1 MRREREGRRGRGWR
15 WLIVAVVP
23 SVLGWLGAS
32 CWDRWGPMVTP
43 VQAAQTVERQPDAEG
58 ASPRKVRFSLST
70 MRAYLPN
77 ESPRVY
83 INYRGVETLDFRVY
97 RIRDPFAFFRQLEDA
112 HQMGADEYTEV
123 GEISSRLERQ
133 ASILENVRGFKR
145 TLYYRLKSY
154 VRGQV
159 ARRSRATFND
169 RFLGGE
175 QRMLLEADFARV
187 PLLNPDQLVRSW
199 RQVLTTLPDEFDT
212 RMVGIG
218 SREPG
223 VYLVEAVHE
232 DLRAYTIAMVSD
244 LSVIT
249 KTTPDG
255 EMLVSTVDRQT
266 GEPRG
271 DAAVEVVRRGRVR
284 GRGETNREGLL
295 QLRLP
300 PEPRPIPTGEGEEG
314 AESSFDSAE
323 YLVIA
328 RRGEQV
334 AVTDLSPWYFRWHRF
349 AGDGGESE
357 DVTSYLYTDR
367 PIYRPGQTVY
377 FKGIMRQ
384 MTPEGYRML
393 QARTVTLIVNDAR
406 GAEVVRREMTFSP
419 RGTFSG
425 DLSLAEEAPLG
436 DYRLAIQAGEAVLGT
451 SYFQVAE
458 YKKPDYRVTVTTPRK
473 FVPAGQ
479 QARFAVDAQYF
490 IGEPVQGA
498 EVEYYIYRSRY
509 WHSWSGGEN
518 DEEDGIGS
526 AEADGAEGE
535 DLYGYGNDLVAEGK
549 GRLNERGR
557 LEIPF
562 KVPAPKE
569 DDQWDYTYRIEVQVT
584 DASRRAIDGRA
595 SLVGTRGST
604 VVTASPDRYIYLKGE
619 EARIAVRA
627 SDYEGRPRAA
637 ALTLRFVEIRYEKVL
652 VGEEGDRYYEY
663 RPRRTVL
670 STASVQTN
678 TAGEGSYL
686 YRVPIVGYLRI
697 EALVK
702 EGGREISSLGG
713 YLYSTDRRG
722 EWESLATRGEGEL
735 RLVPDKPRYQ
745 PGETAR
751 VMAILPHDR
760 VHLLVTTER
769 YQVMSVNRRFSEGRV
784 LLLEVPIRA
793 EHAPN
798 VFLSVTYV
806 RNGEMYETSKSL
818 SVPARDK
825 FLQVELIPDQ
835 RQYKP
840 REPASYTILTRDLAG
855 RPVPGAEVSL
865 GLVDEAI
872 YRLQPDQT
880 GDIRRAFYGMRYSRV
895 STNFTSAYRFIGYS
909 GRKTMQLARNDRARQ
924 MANFKRDSQ
933 YAEPMI
939 RKDFRDTAFWQAEVV
954 TGPDGRATARLTLP
968 DNLTTWRATAR
979 AVTSD
984 LRVGAKVD
992 RILSRK
998 DLILRLETPRF
1009 FTRGDVVTVSGIV
1022 SNYLPTEK
1030 TVRVELQVSGAELLE
1045 GAPQVIK
1052 VASRGEQR
1060 IEWRV
1065 AAREI
1070 GQATFLATAKTDTES
1085 DGIELPVPVVPLG
1098 LKRTEAVAKALTG
1111 EQVDES
1117 FHLDIPAEAGAE
1129 GRRLRLEVSP
1139 SVVGTLFGS
1148 LDYLTS
1154 YPYGCTEQTMSS
1166 FLGNIAVTQ
1175 ALREIRS
1182 ASIRPDNDLPRK
1194 VARGLVRLYDHQ
1206 RQDGSWGWWKGS
1218 DADPFLTAYVMDGL
1232 QLAREAGFTVDDER
1246 IRLGQQQIRRFLET
1260 GKTDD
1265 KQAIEPD
1272 VLAYLT
1278 YAYAKTA
1285 GPDAVRYVTMLER
1298 RQTSLQ
1304 PYGRAL
1310 LALGLLA
1317 VGERQRAGLVGVEI
1331 ERTVKATDSEAHWET
1346 KGDSRFLYLSERAD
1360 LEATALSVRAL
1371 AQVAPRSPLLPRAA
1385 RWLVASRRN
1394 GTYWNSTRDTA
1405 MVILGLTEYL
1415 RGSQELAADYTFD
1428 LLLNGEPVL
1437 TRRVTAAEA
1446 AAGQPL
1452 VVERLG
1458 SALSP
1463 TNRLQVRK
1471 RGPGTLYLTAAL
1483 ESYTAGD
1490 PIPAESRDS
1499 LRLTRDYF
1507 RLRVE
1512 SGRDGSP
1519 RWNLEPLNG
1528 VLRTGDLIVSRLT
1541 LTGDRA
1547 RYLLVEDPIPAG
1559 CEQIT
1564 SAAGIDWALAPGPW
1578 QEGFRHREFRDQR
1591 TVFFVD
1597 YFSGKAVFQY
1607 AMRVQIPGEWKV
1619 APARGERMY
1628 QPEVETNSAS
1638 GTFRIVDR
1646 EQE

>member
-1 MRREREGRRGRGWR
+1 MRRQREGWGRQGWQG
-15 WLIVAVVP
+15 LIVGAV
-23 SVLGWLGAS
+23 LLGGGWLGAS
-32 CWDRWGPMVTP
+32 RWERVTTP
-43 VQAAQTVERQPDAEG
+43 VQAAQPSNSQPDAEK
-58 ASPRKVRFSLST
+58 PRKVRFSLST

-83 INYRGVETLDFRVY
+83 INYQGVESLDFRVY
-97 RIRDPFAFFRQLEDA
+97 RVRDPFAFFRQLEDA
-112 HQMGADEYTEV
+112 HQMGVDEYADV
-123 GEISSRLERQ
+123 GEISSRQERQ
-133 ASILENVRGFKR
+133 VSILESVRGFKR

-159 ARRSRATFND
+159 ARRSRASFND

-175 QRMLLEADFARV
+175 QRALLEADFARI

-199 RQVLTTLPDEFDT
+199 RQVLTPLPDEFDT

-218 SREPG
+218 AREPG

-232 DLRAYTIAMVSD
+232 DLRAYTIALVSE

-255 EMLVSTVDRQT
+255 EMLISTVDRQT

-271 DAAVEVVRRGRVR
+271 NVSVEVVRRGGLR
-284 GRGETNREGLL
+284 GRGETDREGLL
-295 QLRLP
+295 QLQLAA
-300 PEPRPIPTGEGEEG
+300 EPRPIRTAEGEEE
-314 AESSFDSAE
+314 AENSFDSAE

-328 RRGEQV
+328 RLGEQV
-334 AVTDLSPWYFRWHRF
+334 AVTDLSPWYFRWNRF
-349 AGDGGESE
+349 EGDGGESDE
-357 DVTSYLYTDR
+357 VTSYFYTDR

-377 FKGIMRQ
+377 FKGIVRQ

-393 QARTVTLIVNDAR
+393 PARTVTLVVNDAR
-406 GAEVVRREMTFSP
+406 GTEMLRREIPFSP

-425 DLSLAEEAPLG
+425 DLPLPEEAPLG
-436 DYRLAIQAGEAVLGT
+436 DYRLAIQAGEAVLGS

-458 YKKPDYRVTVTTPRK
+458 YKKPDYRVTVTTARQ

-490 IGEPVQGA
+490 IGEPVRGA

-509 WHSWSGGEN
+509 WHSWPGAEN
-518 DEEDGIGS
+518 EEDDGIGS
-526 AEADGAEGE
+526 SEEDDAEAEN
-535 DLYGYGNDLVAEGK
+535 LYGYGNDLVAEGK

-557 LEIPF
+557 LEVPF
-562 KVPAPKE
+562 QVPAPKE
-569 DDQWDYTYRIEVQVT
+569 DEQWDYTYRIEVQVT

-627 SDYEGRPRAA
+627 SDYEGRPRATP
-637 ALTLRFVEIRYEKVL
+637 LTLRFVEIRYEKVL
-652 VGEEGDRYYEY
+652 VGEAGDRYHEY
-663 RPRRTVL
+663 QPRRTVL
-670 STASVQTN
+670 STAQVQTN

-686 YRVPIVGYLRI
+686 YRVPIVGYIRI
-697 EALVK
+697 EALLK

-713 YLYSTDRRG
+713 YLYSTDRQG
-722 EWESLATRGEGEL
+722 EWEEMATRGEGEL
-735 RLVPDKPRYQ
+735 RLVPDKSRYQ

-760 VHLLVTTER
+760 AHLLVTTER
-769 YQVMSVNRRFSEGRV
+769 YQVMSVTRRFAEGRV

-806 RNGEMYETSKSL
+806 RDGEMYETSKSL

-825 FLQVELIPDQ
+825 FLQVELIPDK

-855 RPVPGAEVSL
+855 RPVPGVEVSL

-895 STNFTSAYRFIGYS
+895 STSFTSAYRFIGYS
-909 GRKTMQLARNDRARQ
+909 GQKRMKLAGGGRARQ

-933 YAEPMI
+933 YAEPTI
-939 RKDFRDTAFWQAEVV
+939 RKDFRDTAFWQSEVV

-979 AVTSD
+979 AVTTD
-984 LRVGAKVD
+984 LRVGSKID
-992 RILSRK
+992 RILARK

-1022 SNYLPTEK
+1022 SNYLPAEK
-1030 TVRVELQVSGAELLE
+1030 MVRVELQVTGAELIG
-1045 GAPQVIK
+1045 GAPQVVK
-1052 VASRGEQR
+1052 VPSRGEQR

-1065 AAREI
+1065 AAREV

-1111 EQVDES
+1111 EQVEDS
-1117 FHLDIPAEAGAE
+1117 FRLDLPAEAGAA

-1139 SVVGTLFGS
+1139 SVAGTLFGS

-1166 FLGNIAVTQ
+1166 FLGNIVVSQ
-1175 ALREIRS
+1175 ALREIRT
-1182 ASIRPDNDLPRK
+1182 ASVRPDNDLPRK
-1194 VARGLVRLYDHQ
+1194 VSRGLVRLYDHQ

-1232 QLAREAGFTVDDER
+1232 RLAGEAGFAVDGER
-1246 IRLGQQQIRRFLET
+1246 VRAGQQQIRRFLDT
-1260 GKTDD
+1260 GKTAD
-1265 KQAIEPD
+1265 KQAIEPEI
-1272 VLAYLT
+1272 LAYLT
-1278 YAYAKTA
+1278 YAYAESK
-1285 GPDAVRYVTMLER
+1285 GEDAARYVTALER
-1298 RQTSLQ
+1298 RQATLQ

-1310 LALGLLA
+1310 LALSLLA
-1317 VGERQRAGLVGVEI
+1317 VGERQRAGQVAVEI

-1346 KGDSRFLYLSERAD
+1346 KGDPRLLYLSERAD

-1371 AQVAPRSPLLPRAA
+1371 AKIAPRSPLLPRAA

-1394 GTYWNSTRDTA
+1394 GAYWNSTRDTA

-1415 RGSQELAADYTFD
+1415 RVSQELEADYTFD

-1446 AAGQPL
+1446 VSGQP
-1452 VVERLG
+1452 VVIERVG
-1458 SALSP
+1458 EALAP
-1463 TNRLQVRK
+1463 TNQFQIRK
-1471 RGPGTLYLTAAL
+1471 RGRGTLYLTAAL
-1483 ESYTAGD
+1483 ESYTSGD
-1490 PIPAESRDS
+1490 PIPAASRES
-1499 LRLTRDYF
+1499 LRLNREYF

-1512 SGRDGSP
+1512 SGPDGAP
-1519 RWNLEPLNG
+1519 RWNLEPLTGG
-1528 VLRTGDLIVSRLT
+1528 VLRSGELIVSRLT

-1559 CEQIT
+1559 CEQVT
-1564 SAAGIDWALAPGPW
+1564 SSAGIDWALAPGPW
-1578 QEGFRHREFRDQR
+1578 QEGFQHREFRDQR
-1591 TVFFVD
+1591 SVFFLD
-1597 YFSGKAVFQY
+1597 YFSGKSVIQY

-1628 QPEVETNSAS
+1628 QPEIEANSAS
-1638 GTFRIVDR
+1638 GIFRIVDR
-1646 EQE
+1646 ERE